1 LALGMAQTLGLMGL
15 VGIDLNPANLIGI
28 PLILGIAVDY
38 GVHIVHDA
46 LERPGP
52 YRISASTANSV
63 LVDALTTIL
72 GFGALMVAS
81 HKGLES
87 LGRVLTL
94 GVTTCTITS
103 LVLLPAILALV
114 RPAGG
119 GTVDEIA
126 ESDEAAAGIEEPPAA
141 DTGYRAAA

>member
-1 LALGMAQTLGLMGL
+1 
-15 VGIDLNPANLIGI
+15 
-28 PLILGIAVDY
+28 
-38 GVHIVHDA
+38 
-46 LERPGP
+46 
-52 YRISASTANSV
+52 V

-103 LVLLPAILALV
+103 LVFLPAILSLL
-114 RPAGG
+114 RPGAGSSA
-119 GTVDEIA
+119 A
-126 ESDEAAAGIEEPPAA
+126 EEADDAAEAHEEPPAA
-141 DTGYRAAA
+141 AGDFRAAA

>member
-1 LALGMAQTLGLMGL
+1 
-15 VGIDLNPANLIGI
+15 
-28 PLILGIAVDY
+28 
-38 GVHIVHDA
+38 
-46 LERPGP
+46 
-52 YRISASTANSV
+52 V

-114 RPAGG
+114 RPG
-119 GTVDEIA
+119 
-126 ESDEAAAGIEEPPAA
+126 
-141 DTGYRAAA
+141 RAAAETAAEAEAEPADEIEQRRAA